1 MCTGTYK
8 PEEEEGAMELDMV
21 IRWLAGCLAGGVCTW
36 MGCVG
41 DSWGGMGTGRGA
53 PEAFIRPAARDV

>member
-1 MCTGTYK
+1 
-8 PEEEEGAMELDMV
+8 MELDMV